1 MNGKKLLAGAAVLV
15 VAGVS
20 VSSAVRDETLA
31 PPPIVDYGPVRL
43 VAFDSCDNALTELRR
58 AIAPYVSAY
67 GLGGRD
73 VMFSEGMVT
82 NNSAGVAQKGMPD
95 APTAATPPTQQQ
107 DHSTTNVHEQGVD
120 EPDIV
125 KTDGKRVVSIAD
137 GKLRVIDVASRAIT
151 GTVDLGERRASQLLV
166 SGDRALVVADSP
178 VPMMKPSLPPDR
190 PSFAPE
196 SATELV
202 LVDLKGLKEISS
214 LRTDGFYLDARQIG
228 GTARV
233 VVRSQPRLP
242 WVYPDQTTNEAGSL
256 RRNKEILQSEPIS
269 SWLPRYELTENGAK
283 SSGTLV
289 DCANVS
295 RPTAPSAT
303 SMLTVLTFEL
313 SGQLGTG
320 QPVSIVADGDTVY
333 GTDRSLYIAD
343 DHRLLPELPSRP
355 PVQRP
360 ITTAIHQ
367 FDIGNPGPPKHVA
380 SGDVNGTLL
389 NQYSLSEHE
398 GVLRVATTTGTET
411 RCCWR
416 MPSDVVPQQSPAPA
430 PSESFVTTLR
440 RDGNQLAKVGQ
451 VGGLGKG
458 ERIYSVRFIGRM
470 GYVVTFRQTD
480 PLYTLDLSDPKQPR
494 VTGELKITG
503 FSAYLHPA
511 GDGKLIGVG
520 QEATDQ
526 GRTTGTQVSLFDV
539 ANPASP
545 QRLAQYHLPDSN
557 SEAQFDPHAFLFWPQ
572 DGTLVIPVSAYRS
585 NYEVSSLVLRVEGN
599 QLNQTG
605 RIVEPSSPNN
615 YGGPRRT
622 IVIGDQLWS
631 ISNAG
636 VQVNARSGLAQQA
649 WLPFTQ

>member
-1 MNGKKLLAGAAVLV
+1 MNGKKLLAGTAVLA
-15 VAGVS
+15 VAGVC
-20 VSSAVRDETLA
+20 VSSAVRDDSLA
-31 PPPIVDYGPVRL
+31 PPPVADQGPVRL
-43 VAFDSCDNALTELRR
+43 VAFDSCDNAVTELRR
-58 AIAPYVSAY
+58 AMAPYVTAY
-67 GLGGRD
+67 GLGGGPT
-73 VMFSEGMVT
+73 MFAEGMAAD
-82 NNSAGVAQKGMPD
+82 SGGVVQKSVPD
-95 APTAATPPTQQQ
+95 ARAATPPEQQQ
-107 DHSTTNVHEQGVD
+107 EHSTTNVHEQGVD
-120 EPDIV
+120 EPDVV

-137 GKLRVIDVASRAIT
+137 GKLRLVDVASRTVT

-166 SGDRALVVADSP
+166 SGDRALVVTEGP
-178 VPMMKPSLPPDR
+178 VPMLKPTLPPDR
-190 PSFAPE
+190 PSYAPE
-196 SATELV
+196 SGTELV
-202 LVDLKGLKEISS
+202 LVDLKALKEISS
-214 LRTDGFYLDARQIG
+214 LKTDGFYVDARQIG

-256 RRNKEILQSEPIS
+256 RRNKEILQNEPVT
-269 SWLPRYELTENGAK
+269 SWLPRYELNENGAK

-295 RPTAPSAT
+295 HPVVHSGA

-320 QPVSIVADGDTVY
+320 RPVSIVADGDTVY

-343 DHRLLPELPSRP
+343 DHRLLPQLPSRT

-360 ITTAIHQ
+360 ISTAIHQ
-367 FDIGNPGPPKHVA
+367 FDIGQAGPPKHVA
-380 SGDVNGTLL
+380 SGEVNGTLL
-389 NQYSLSEHE
+389 NQYSLSEHD

-416 MPSDVVPQQSPAPA
+416 MPADVQPPQP

-440 RDGNQLAKVGQ
+440 RDGGQLAKVGQ

-458 ERIYSVRFIGRM
+458 ERIYSVRFIGKM

-480 PLYTLDLSDPKQPR
+480 PLYTLDLADPAKPR

-520 QEATDQ
+520 QEATEQ

-545 QRLAQYHLPDSN
+545 QRLAQYHLPNSS

-572 DGTLVIPVSAYRS
+572 DGTLVIPVSSYKA
-585 NYEVSSLVLRVEGN
+585 NHDFSSLVLRVDGN
-599 QLNQTG
+599 RLRDSGN
-605 RIVEPSSPNN
+605 IVEPASANN

-631 ISNAG
+631 ISAAG
-636 VQVNARSGLAQQA
+636 VQVNARNGLAQQA
-649 WLPFTQ
+649 WLPFTR

>member
-1 MNGKKLLAGAAVLV
+1 MNGKKLLAGAAVLA

-31 PPPIVDYGPVRL
+31 PPPVADSGPVRL
-43 VAFDSCDNALTELRR
+43 VAFDSCDNAVTELRR
-58 AIAPYVSAY
+58 ALAPYVTAY
-67 GLGGRD
+67 GLGGPHILTMESSATD
-73 VMFSEGMVT
+73 S
-82 NNSAGVAQKGMPD
+82 SAGVAQKSVPD
-95 APTAATPPTQQQ
+95 AKPATPPAQQQ

-120 EPDIV
+120 EPDVV
-125 KTDGKRVVSIAD
+125 KTDGKRVFSIAD
-137 GKLRVIDVASRAIT
+137 GKLRVIDVASKAII

-166 SGDRALVVADSP
+166 SGDRALVVTDNP
-178 VPMMKPSLPPDR
+178 VPMGKPALPPDR

-196 SATELV
+196 SGTELV

-214 LRTDGFYLDARQIG
+214 LKTDGLYLDARQVG

-256 RRNKEILQSEPIS
+256 RRNREILQNEPIT
-269 SWLPRYELTENGAK
+269 SWLPRYELRENGAE

-295 RPTAPSAT
+295 HPIVHSAT

-333 GTDRSLYIAD
+333 GTDRTLYVAD
-343 DHRLLPELPSRP
+343 DHRLLPEIPAKP
-355 PVQRP
+355 PVRRP
-360 ITTAIHQ
+360 VSTAIHQ
-367 FDIGNPGPPKHVA
+367 FDISQPGPPRHVA
-380 SGDVNGTLL
+380 SGEVGGTLL
-389 NQYSLSEHE
+389 NQYSLSEHD
-398 GVLRVATTTGTET
+398 GILRVATTSGTEN
-411 RCCWR
+411 RCCRR
-416 MPSDVVPQQSPAPA
+416 MPAEIAPQDRQ

-440 RDGNQLAKVGQ
+440 REGGTLAEVGQ
-451 VGGLGKG
+451 VGGLGRG
-458 ERIYSVRFIGRM
+458 ERIYSVRFIGRT

-480 PLYTLDLSDPKQPR
+480 PLYTLDLSDPGKPR

-539 ANPASP
+539 SDPASP
-545 QRLAQYHLPDSN
+545 RRLAQHHLPDSS
-557 SEAQFDPHAFLFWPQ
+557 SEAQVDPHAFLYWPQ
-572 DGTLVIPVSAYRS
+572 DGTLVVPVTSYRTD
-585 NYEVSSLVLRVEGN
+585 YEVSSLVLRVEGD
-599 QLNQTG
+599 QLRDTG
-605 RIVEPSSPNN
+605 KIVEPQSQDH
-615 YGGPRRT
+615 GGGQRRT

-631 ISNAG
+631 ISAGG
-636 VQVNARSGLAQQA
+636 VQVNARNGLAQQA
-649 WLPFTQ
+649 WLPFTR

>member
-58 AIAPYVSAY
+58 AMSPYVSAY
-67 GLGGRD
+67 GLGGQRFLTMESSATD
-73 VMFSEGMVT
+73 
-82 NNSAGVAQKGMPD
+82 NSAGVAQKNVPD

-107 DHSTTNVHEQGVD
+107 GHSTTNVHEQGVD

-178 VPMMKPSLPPDR
+178 VPMLKPSLPPDR

-196 SATELV
+196 TATELV

-214 LRTDGFYLDARQIG
+214 LKTDGFYLDARQIG

-269 SWLPRYELTENGAK
+269 SWLPRYELSENGAK

-343 DHRLLPELPSRP
+343 DHRLLPELPARP

-416 MPSDVVPQQSPAPA
+416 MPADVVPQQDIAPA

-440 RDGNQLAKVGQ
+440 REGNQLAKVGQ

-458 ERIYSVRFIGRM
+458 ERIYSVRFIGKL

-520 QEATDQ
+520 QEATEQ

-545 QRLAQYHLPDSN
+545 QRLAQYHLPNSN

-572 DGTLVIPVSAYRS
+572 DGTLVIPVSANRT

-599 QLNQTG
+599 QLRDTG

-636 VQVNARSGLAQQA
+636 VQVTARSGLAQQA

>member
-1 MNGKKLLAGAAVLV
+1 MNGKKLLASAAVLA
-15 VAGVS
+15 VAGVC
-20 VSSAVRDETLA
+20 VSSAVRDEALA
-31 PPPIVDYGPVRL
+31 PPIVDYGPVRL

-58 AIAPYVSAY
+58 AMAPYVSAY
-67 GLGGRD
+67 GIGGGPI
-73 VMFSEGMVT
+73 MFAEGMAT
-82 NNSAGVAQKGMPD
+82 DSAGVAQKSVPD
-95 APTAATPPTQQQ
+95 ARNSATPPTQQQ
-107 DHSTTNVHEQGVD
+107 EHSTTNVHEQGVD

-137 GKLRVIDVASRAIT
+137 GKLRVIDVAGKSVT
-151 GTVDLGERRASQLLV
+151 GTVDLGERHASQLLV
-166 SGDRALVVADSP
+166 SGDRALVVTDSP
-178 VPMMKPSLPPDR
+178 VPMMKPTVPPDR
-190 PSFAPE
+190 PEFAPQ
-196 SATELV
+196 SGTELV

-214 LRTDGFYLDARQIG
+214 LKTDGFYLDARQIG
-228 GTARV
+228 GAARV

-242 WVYPDQTTNEAGSL
+242 WVYPDQSTNEAGSL
-256 RRNKEILQSEPIS
+256 RRNKEILQSEPIT
-269 SWLPRYELTENGAK
+269 SWLPRYELNENGAR

-295 RPTAPSAT
+295 HPASHSGT

-343 DHRLLPELPSRP
+343 DHRLLPELPTKP

-367 FDIGNPGPPKHVA
+367 FDIGSPGPPKHVA

-416 MPSDVVPQQSPAPA
+416 MPSDVRTQPNIAPA

-440 RDGNQLAKVGQ
+440 REGNELAKVGQ

-480 PLYTLDLSDPKQPR
+480 PLYTLDLSDPKQPK
-494 VTGELKITG
+494 VMGELKITG

-520 QEATDQ
+520 QEATEQ

-572 DGTLVIPVSAYRS
+572 DGTLVIPVASYKS
-585 NYEVSSLVLRVEGN
+585 NYEVSSLVLRVDGN
-599 QLNQTG
+599 QLREGG
-605 RIVEPSSPNN
+605 RIVEPSSQNH
-615 YGGPRRT
+615 YGGGQRRT

-631 ISNAG
+631 ISGAG
-636 VQVNARSGLAQQA
+636 VQVNARNGLAQQA
-649 WLPFTQ
+649 WLPFTR

>member
-1 MNGKKLLAGAAVLV
+1 MNGKKLLAGAAVLA
-15 VAGVS
+15 VAGVC
-20 VSSAVRDETLA
+20 VSSAARDEIPA

-43 VAFDSCDNALTELRR
+43 VAFDSCDNAVAELRR
-58 AIAPYVSAY
+58 AMAPYVSAY
-67 GLGGRD
+67 GLGGRNIT
-73 VMFSEGMVT
+73 FAEGMAT
-82 NNSAGVAQKGMPD
+82 DNSAGVAQKSVPD
-95 APTAATPPTQQQ
+95 ARTAATPPAQQQ
-107 DHSTTNVHEQGVD
+107 GHSTTNVHEQGVD
-120 EPDIV
+120 EPDVV
-125 KTDGKRVVSIAD
+125 KTDGKRVFSIAD
-137 GKLRVIDVASRAIT
+137 GKLRVIDVASKAVT

-166 SGDRALVVADSP
+166 SGDRGLVVTESP
-178 VPMMKPSLPPDR
+178 VPMLEPTLPPGR
-190 PSFAPE
+190 PSFAPQ
-196 SATELV
+196 SGTELV

-214 LRTDGFYLDARQIG
+214 LKTDGFYLDARQIG

-233 VVRSQPRLP
+233 VVRSQPRMP
-242 WVYPDQTTNEAGSL
+242 WVYPDQATNEAGSL
-256 RRNKEILQSEPIS
+256 RRNREILQSEPIT
-269 SWLPRYELTENGAK
+269 SWLPRYELDESGAK

-295 RPTAPSAT
+295 HPVVHSGT

-313 SGQLGTG
+313 SGKLGTG

-367 FDIGNPGPPKHVA
+367 FDIGAPGPPKHVA

-389 NQYSLSEHE
+389 NQYSLSEHD

-416 MPSDVVPQQSPAPA
+416 MPTELLPQRQPAP
-430 PSESFVTTLR
+430 PQSESFVTTLR
-440 RDGNQLAKVGQ
+440 RDGNQLTKLGQ
-451 VGGLGKG
+451 AGGLGKG
-458 ERIYSVRFIGRM
+458 ERIYSVRFIGKM

-480 PLYTLDLSDPKQPR
+480 PLYTLDLSDPRQPR
-494 VTGELKITG
+494 VMGELKING

-545 QRLAQYHLPDSN
+545 QRIAQYHLPDTN

-572 DGTLVIPVSAYRS
+572 DGTLVIPVASYKAH
-585 NYEVSSLVLRVEGN
+585 YELSSLVLRVDGN
-599 QLNQTG
+599 QLRDVG
-605 RIVEPSSPNN
+605 KIAEPSSQD
-615 YGGPRRT
+615 YGSGQRRT
-622 IVIGDQLWS
+622 IVIGDQLWL
-631 ISNAG
+631 ISSAG
-636 VQVNARSGLAQQA
+636 VQINARNGLAQQA
-649 WLPFTQ
+649 WLPFTR

>member
-1 MNGKKLLAGAAVLV
+1 MNGKKLLAGAAVLA
-15 VAGVS
+15 VAGVC
-20 VSSAVRDETLA
+20 VSSAARDDTLA
-31 PPPIVDYGPVRL
+31 PPPVVDHGPVRL
-43 VAFDSCDNALTELRR
+43 VAFDSCDNAVTELRR
-58 AIAPYVSAY
+58 AMAPYVSAY
-67 GLGGRD
+67 GLGGGN
-73 VMFSEGMVT
+73 VMYAEGMAADT
-82 NNSAGVAQKGMPD
+82 GGVAQKSVPD
-95 APTAATPPTQQQ
+95 ARAATPPAQQQ
-107 DHSTTNVHEQGVD
+107 EHSTTNVHEQGVD

-125 KTDGKRVVSIAD
+125 KTDGQRVFSIAD
-137 GKLRVIDVASRAIT
+137 GKLRVIDVASKALT

-166 SGDRALVVADSP
+166 QGDRALVVTEGP
-178 VPMMKPSLPPDR
+178 VLMEKPVTPPGR
-190 PSFAPE
+190 PSFAPA
-196 SATELV
+196 SGTELV

-214 LRTDGFYLDARQIG
+214 LKTDGFYLDARQIG

-233 VVRSQPRLP
+233 VVRSQPRIE
-242 WVYPDQTTNEAGSL
+242 WAYPDQTTNEAGSL
-256 RRNKEILQSEPIS
+256 RRNKEILQNTPIS
-269 SWLPRYELTENGAK
+269 SWLPQYELSENGAK

-295 RPTAPSAT
+295 HPVVHSGT

-333 GTDRSLYIAD
+333 GTDRSLYVAD
-343 DHRLLPELPSRP
+343 DHRLLPELPSRA

-367 FDIGNPGPPKHVA
+367 FDISGSGPPKHVA

-389 NQYSLSEHE
+389 NQYSLSEHD
-398 GVLRVATTTGTET
+398 GVLRVATTTGTES

-416 MPSDVVPQQSPAPA
+416 VPADVVPQQRQA

-440 RDGNQLAKVGQ
+440 RDGGQLAKVGQ

-458 ERIYSVRFIGRM
+458 ERIYSVRFIGKA

-480 PLYTLDLSDPKQPR
+480 PLYTLDLSDPRQPK
-494 VTGELKITG
+494 VTGELKING

-511 GDGKLIGVG
+511 GDGRLIGVG
-520 QEATDQ
+520 QDATDQ

-539 ANPASP
+539 KDPAAP
-545 QRLAQYHLPDSN
+545 RRVAQYHLPDTS

-572 DGTLVIPVSAYRS
+572 DGTLVIPVASYRT
-585 NYEVSSLVLRVEGN
+585 NYEASSLVLKLDGD
-599 QLNQTG
+599 QLRDGG
-605 RIVEPSSPNN
+605 RIVEPASQDYS
-615 YGGPRRT
+615 GGQRRT

-631 ISNAG
+631 ISAAG
-636 VQVNARSGLAQQA
+636 VQVNARTGLAQQA
-649 WLPFTQ
+649 WLPFPR

>member
-58 AIAPYVSAY
+58 AMAPYVSAY
-67 GLGGRD
+67 GIGSHNFLT
-73 VMFSEGMVT
+73 MEGTVAD
-82 NNSAGVAQKGMPD
+82 SAGVAQKSVPD

-137 GKLRVIDVASRAIT
+137 GKLRVIDVASKSIT

-166 SGDRALVVADSP
+166 SGDRALVVADGP

-190 PSFAPE
+190 PSIAPE
-196 SATELV
+196 TATELV

-214 LRTDGFYLDARQIG
+214 LKTDGFYLDARQIG

-256 RRNKEILQSEPIS
+256 RRNKEILQNEPIG
-269 SWLPRYELTENGAK
+269 SWLPRYELNENGAK

-295 RPTAPSAT
+295 RPSAPSAT

-367 FDIGNPGPPKHVA
+367 FDIGSPGPPKHVA

-398 GVLRVATTTGTET
+398 GVLRVATTTGTEGP
-411 RCCWR
+411 CCWR
-416 MPSDVVPQQSPAPA
+416 MPADVVPQQNIAPA

-440 RDGNQLAKVGQ
+440 REGNQLAKVGQ
-451 VGGLGKG
+451 VGGLGKN
-458 ERIYSVRFIGRM
+458 ERIYSVRFIGKL

-480 PLYTLDLSDPKQPR
+480 PLYTLDLSDPRQPR

-520 QEATDQ
+520 QEATEQ

-545 QRLAQYHLPDSN
+545 QRLAQYHLPNSS

-585 NYEVSSLVLRVEGN
+585 SPEVSSLVLRVEGN
-599 QLNQTG
+599 QLRDNG
-605 RIVEPSSPNN
+605 KIVEPSSPNN

>member
-1 MNGKKLLAGAAVLV
+1 MNGKKLLAGAAVLA
-15 VAGVS
+15 VAGVC
-20 VSSAVRDETLA
+20 VSSAVRDDTLA
-31 PPPIVDYGPVRL
+31 PLPIVDHGPVRL
-43 VAFDSCDNALTELRR
+43 VAFDSCDNAVAELRR
-58 AIAPYVSAY
+58 AMSPYVSAY
-67 GLGGRD
+67 GLGGGPI
-73 VMFSEGMVT
+73 MYAEGMAT
-82 NNSAGVAQKGMPD
+82 DNNAGAVQKSTPD
-95 APTAATPPTQQQ
+95 APTAATPPAQQQ
-107 DHSTTNVHEQGVD
+107 GHSTTNVHEQGVD

-125 KTDGKRVVSIAD
+125 KTDGKRVFSIAD
-137 GKLRVIDVASRAIT
+137 GKLRVIDVASRAVT

-166 SGDRALVVADSP
+166 SGDRALVVTDNP
-178 VPMMKPSLPPDR
+178 VPMMEPTLPPGR
-190 PSFAPE
+190 PSFVPQHG
-196 SATELV
+196 TELV

-214 LRTDGFYLDARQIG
+214 LKTDGFYLDARQIG

-233 VVRSQPRLP
+233 VVRSQPRMP

-256 RRNKEILQSEPIS
+256 RRNRDILQSEPIT
-269 SWLPRYELTENGAK
+269 SWLPRYELDESGAK

-295 RPTAPSAT
+295 HPVAHSGT

-313 SGQLGTG
+313 SGKLGTG

-343 DHRLLPELPSRP
+343 DHRLLPELPSKP

-367 FDIGNPGPPKHVA
+367 FDISAPGPPKHVA

-411 RCCWR
+411 RCCRR
-416 MPSDVVPQQSPAPA
+416 MPTDLRPRQQPAPP

-440 RDGNQLAKVGQ
+440 RDGNQLTKLGQ
-451 VGGLGKG
+451 AGGLGKG
-458 ERIYSVRFIGRM
+458 ERIYSVRFIGKM

-480 PLYTLDLSDPKQPR
+480 PLYTLDLSDPRQPR
-494 VTGELKITG
+494 VMGELKING

-545 QRLAQYHLPDSN
+545 QRVAQYHLPDTN

-572 DGTLVIPVSAYRS
+572 DGTLVIPVASYKTH
-585 NYEVSSLVLRVEGN
+585 YEVSSLVLRVDGN
-599 QLNQTG
+599 QLREG
-605 RIVEPSSPNN
+605 GKIVEPSSQDHV
-615 YGGPRRT
+615 GGQRRT

-631 ISNAG
+631 ISYAG
-636 VQVNARSGLAQQA
+636 VQVNARNGLAQQA
-649 WLPFTQ
+649 WLPFTR

>member
-1 MNGKKLLAGAAVLV
+1 MNGRKLLAGAAVLA
-15 VAGVS
+15 VAGVC
-20 VSSAVRDETLA
+20 VSSAVRDETFA

-58 AIAPYVSAY
+58 AMAPYVSAY
-67 GLGGRD
+67 GLGGNDRLLTI
-73 VMFSEGMVT
+73 EGMAT
-82 NNSAGVAQKGMPD
+82 DSSAGVAQKSIPD
-95 APTAATPPTQQQ
+95 APTVATPPAQQQ
-107 DHSTTNVHEQGVD
+107 EHSTTNVHEQGVD

-125 KTDGKRVVSIAD
+125 KTDGKRVFSITD
-137 GKLRVIDVASRAIT
+137 GKLRVIDVASKAVT

-166 SGDRALVVADSP
+166 SGDRALVVVDGP
-178 VPMMKPSLPPDR
+178 GQIMEKMLPPDR
-190 PSFAPE
+190 PYLPQTG
-196 SATELV
+196 TELV
-202 LVDLKGLKEISS
+202 LVDLKALKQIGS
-214 LRTDGFYLDARQIG
+214 LKTDGFYLDARQIG

-242 WVYPDQTTNEAGSL
+242 WVYPNDTMNEAGAL
-256 RRNKEILQSEPIS
+256 RRNKEILQGEPIT
-269 SWLPRYELTENGAK
+269 SWLPRYELDQNGAK

-295 RPTAPSAT
+295 HPAVHSAT

-343 DHRLLPELPSRP
+343 DHRLLPELPGKP

-367 FDIGNPGPPKHVA
+367 FDISQAGPPKHVA

-389 NQYSLSEHE
+389 NQYSLSEHD

-416 MPSDVVPQQSPAPA
+416 IQSDVAPQQQQPPQ
-430 PSESFVTTLR
+430 SESFVTTLR
-440 RDGNQLAKVGQ
+440 RNGNQLTKEGQ
-451 VGGLGKG
+451 IGGLGKG
-458 ERIYSVRFIGRM
+458 ERIYSVRFIGKM

-503 FSAYLHPA
+503 YSAYLHPA

-520 QEATDQ
+520 QEATGQ

-539 ANPASP
+539 SNPASP

-557 SEAQFDPHAFLFWPQ
+557 SEAQFDPHAFLYWPP
-572 DGTLVIPVSAYRS
+572 DGTLVIPVAQHKTTF
-585 NYEVSSLVLRVEGN
+585 EASSLVLKVEGN
-599 QLNQTG
+599 QLRETG
-605 RIVEPSSPNN
+605 RIVEPFSQN
-615 YGGPRRT
+615 YGGARRT

-631 ISNAG
+631 VSAAG
-636 VQVNARSGLAQQA
+636 VQVNARNGLAQQA
-649 WLPFTQ
+649 WLPF

>member
-1 MNGKKLLAGAAVLV
+1 MNGKKLLAGAAVLA
-15 VAGVS
+15 VAGVC

-43 VAFDSCDNALTELRR
+43 VAFDSCDGAVAELRR
-58 AIAPYVSAY
+58 SMAPYVTAY
-67 GLGGRD
+67 GLGGARI
-73 VMFSEGMVT
+73 MFAEGMAT
-82 NNSAGVAQKGMPD
+82 DSSAGVAQKSVPD
-95 APTAATPPTQQQ
+95 APTATPPAQQQ

-125 KTDGKRVVSIAD
+125 KTDGKRVVSVAD

-166 SGDRALVVADSP
+166 SGDRALVVTDSP
-178 VPMMKPSLPPDR
+178 VPMTKPTLPPDR
-190 PSFAPE
+190 PSYAPE
-196 SATELV
+196 SGTELV

-233 VVRSQPRLP
+233 VVRSQPRIS

-256 RRNKEILQSEPIS
+256 RRNKEILQNEPIT
-269 SWLPRYELTENGAK
+269 SWLPQYELNESGAK

-295 RPTAPSAT
+295 HPVVRSGT

-333 GTDRSLYIAD
+333 GTDRTLYIAD
-343 DHRLLPELPSRP
+343 DHRLLPELPSKP

-360 ITTAIHQ
+360 ISTAIHQ
-367 FDIGNPGPPKHVA
+367 FDISKPGPPKHVA

-416 MPSDVVPQQSPAPA
+416 MPTDVAPPRRPA

-440 RDGNQLAKVGQ
+440 RDGNQLTKAGQ

-458 ERIYSVRFIGRM
+458 ERIYSVRFIGKM

-480 PLYTLDLSDPKQPR
+480 PLYTLDLSNPAQPK
-494 VTGELKITG
+494 VMGELKING

-539 ANPASP
+539 SDPASP
-545 QRLAQYHLPDSN
+545 RRIAQHHLPGTN

-572 DGTLVIPVSAYRS
+572 DGTLVIPVASYRS
-585 NYEVSSLVLRVEGN
+585 HYEVSSLVLRLDGD
-599 QLNQTG
+599 QLRDSG
-605 RIVEPSSPNN
+605 RIVEPSSQDH
-615 YGGPRRT
+615 GGGQRRT

-631 ISNAG
+631 ISSAG
-636 VQVNARSGLAQQA
+636 VQVNARNGLTQQA
-649 WLPFTQ
+649 WLPFTR